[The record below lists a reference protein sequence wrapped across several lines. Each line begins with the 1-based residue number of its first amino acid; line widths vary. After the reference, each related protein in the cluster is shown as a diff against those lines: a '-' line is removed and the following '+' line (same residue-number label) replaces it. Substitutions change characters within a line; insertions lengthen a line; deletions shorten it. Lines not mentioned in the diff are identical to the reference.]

1 MTRLR
6 AERKSIS
13 VSEMKKFIIERC
25 PNLAFGEDN
34 MLYIKNSKM
43 ENFLDDCFY
52 SEKTQRICLGHIV
65 KHFWDDKIVDSF
77 MPANATKMSDA
88 ISVWHTTEKQKNI
101 NLNKIMRKIKSE
113 VRIIHEKI
121 MDESVRLV
129 RRSQQ
134 IKVKL

>member
-13 VSEMKKFIIERC
+13 VSEMKKFITERC
-25 PNLAFGEDN
+25 PNLAFGEDDT
-34 MLYIKNSKM
+34 LYIKNSKI
-43 ENFLDDCFY
+43 EDFLDDCFC
-52 SEKTQRICLGHIV
+52 SEKTHRICLGHIV
-65 KHFWDDKIVDSF
+65 RRFWDDKVVDSF

-101 NLNKIMRKIKSE
+101 GLNKIMRKIKSE
-113 VRIIHEKI
+113 VRIIREKI
-121 MDESVRLV
+121 MAESVRLA

-134 IKVKL
+134 IKIKL

>member
-6 AERKSIS
+6 VERKSIS

-25 PNLAFGEDN
+25 PNLAFGEDD
-34 MLYIKNSKM
+34 MLYIKNSKI
-43 ENFLDDCFY
+43 EDFLDDCFY

-65 KHFWDDKIVDSF
+65 KRFWDDKVVDSF

-101 NLNKIMRKIKSE
+101 GLNKIIRKIKSE
-113 VRIIHEKI
+113 VRIIREKI
-121 MDESVRLV
+121 MAESVRLA
-129 RRSQQ
+129 RRSQR

>member
-1 MTRLR
+1 MIRLR

-13 VSEMKKFIIERC
+13 VSEMKKFITERC
-25 PNLAFGEDN
+25 PNLTFGEDDT
-34 MLYIKNSKM
+34 LYIKNSKI
-43 ENFLDDCFY
+43 EDFLDDCFY

-77 MPANATKMSDA
+77 MPANATKMSDV
-88 ISVWHTTEKQKNI
+88 ISLWHTTEKQKNI

-121 MDESVRLV
+121 MDKFVRLV

>member
-6 AERKSIS
+6 AERKSSS
-13 VSEMKKFIIERC
+13 VSEMKKFITERC
-25 PNLAFGEDN
+25 PNLAFGEDDT
-34 MLYIKNSKM
+34 LYIKNSKI
-43 ENFLDDCFY
+43 EDFLDDCFY

-65 KHFWDDKIVDSF
+65 RRFWDDKVVDSF

-101 NLNKIMRKIKSE
+101 NLNKIVRKIKSE
-113 VRIIHEKI
+113 VRIIREKI
-121 MDESVRLV
+121 MAESVRLA

-134 IKVKL
+134 IKIKL

>member
-13 VSEMKKFIIERC
+13 VSEMKKFITERC
-25 PNLAFGEDN
+25 PNLAFGEDDT
-34 MLYIKNSKM
+34 LYIKNSKI
-43 ENFLDDCFY
+43 EDFLDDCFY

-65 KHFWDDKIVDSF
+65 RRFWDDKVVDSF

-101 NLNKIMRKIKSE
+101 SLNKIIRKIKSE
-113 VRIIHEKI
+113 VRIIREKI
-121 MDESVRLV
+121 IAESARLA

-134 IKVKL
+134 IKIKL

>member
-13 VSEMKKFIIERC
+13 VSEMKKFITERC
-25 PNLAFGEDN
+25 PNLAFGEDDT
-34 MLYIKNSKM
+34 LYIKNSKI
-43 ENFLDDCFY
+43 EDFLDDCFY

-65 KHFWDDKIVDSF
+65 RRFWDDKVVDSF

-88 ISVWHTTEKQKNI
+88 ISLWHTTEKQKNI

-113 VRIIHEKI
+113 VRIIREKI
-121 MDESVRLV
+121 IAESARLA

-134 IKVKL
+134 IKIKL

>member
-13 VSEMKKFIIERC
+13 VNEMKKFITERC
-25 PNLAFGEDN
+25 PNLAFGEDD

-65 KHFWDDKIVDSF
+65 KHFRDDKLVDSF

-129 RRSQQ
+129 KRSQQ